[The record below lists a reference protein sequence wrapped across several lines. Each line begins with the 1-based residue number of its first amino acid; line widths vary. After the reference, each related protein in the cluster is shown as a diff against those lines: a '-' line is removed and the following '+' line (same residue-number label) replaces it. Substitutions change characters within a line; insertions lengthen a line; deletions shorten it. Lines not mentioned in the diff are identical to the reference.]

1 MKFKLIFKKLIF
13 LSTLFIACSTKPMQ
27 NKPSSLLRTAVDFS
41 ASCLVTGLCHELGH
55 AIPAQLFFNNVAGI
69 RIGQG
74 PSIKFNIA
82 KFFLEIGLYPF
93 LDGQTV
99 FTTPNFATNTKADLF
114 KLLITVAAGPISGA
128 ASCYGLFKALKN
140 NYIQSN
146 PTMGNCLRAT
156 FLLHLINFLPGEG
169 FDGSKILQ
177 TLFLLIRH
185 KK

>member
-1 MKFKLIFKKLIF
+1 MKFKLVFTKFAF
-13 LSTLFIACSTKPMQ
+13 LSLFLVTNQALPMQ
-27 NKPSSLLRTAVDFS
+27 NKPSSLLRTAFDFS
-41 ASCLVTGLCHELGH
+41 ASCLVTGLFHELGH

-74 PSIKFNIA
+74 PSIKFNIG

-93 LDGQTV
+93 MGGQTV
-99 FTTPNFATNTKADLF
+99 FTTPIIATNTKADLF

-128 ASCYGLFKALKN
+128 ASSYGLFKALQK

-156 FLLHLINFLPGEG
+156 FLLHLINFLPGAG

-177 TLFLLIRH
+177 ILAALIGD